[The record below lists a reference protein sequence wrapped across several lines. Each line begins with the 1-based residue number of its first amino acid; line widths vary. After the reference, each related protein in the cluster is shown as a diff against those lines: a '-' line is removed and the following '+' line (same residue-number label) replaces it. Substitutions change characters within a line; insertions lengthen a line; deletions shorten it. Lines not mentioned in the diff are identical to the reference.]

1 MSMGFLQSTN
11 PAQTPAGIDPQNTL
25 MVFRERVLQSIL
37 LGMIVVATVAY
48 FGAMSVVFPRQVWT
62 AVIIYTLCYV
72 TLIILAFWR
81 NLNYYLRAIL
91 FLMVLSV
98 VAFTT
103 LSQFGMSG
111 VGRLLLIPVPVL
123 GALTLGITG
132 GILTTLYASL
142 GHFIIG
148 VLMVNGNIPAPS
160 IQIQAN
166 AARISDWNTSSLLF
180 LLVAALMIV
189 GLNLLSSN
197 LDRAIKQQ
205 TRLAEDLATER
216 DTLDQRVDER
226 THQIR
231 RRETELFA
239 ASRLAHEIATSTDLD
254 DLLDKSADM
263 IRDTFGFYHAGI
275 FLLDEKKEYA
285 VLRSATGEAGRI
297 MLARN
302 HRLKVG
308 EVGIVGFVVNR
319 GEPRITMDVQQDS
332 FHFKNPILPET
343 RAEMA
348 IPMRMGSEIM
358 GALDVQSTQPNAFTA
373 DDTRMFQT
381 IADQLAIAID
391 KARLVQKLQASIE
404 EMEKSYRQTTRQ
416 GWQSYVRASRR
427 HYSFRYNQQALEA
440 GVLETPEVHE
450 ARQQNQL
457 VVKTI
462 PAEQPDQN
470 PVSVIAV
477 PIKLRQEVIGVLD
490 IRVQAETVSKE
501 LLELLEVTSNR
512 LALALENARL
522 VETVQIRVDRERLV
536 SEISNRVRASTD
548 VDGILRTTAAELG
561 RRLGVSEVVVQL
573 RSDEQ

>member
-1 MSMGFLQSTN
+1 MSMGFLQNTN
-11 PAQTPAGIDPQNTL
+11 PAHTPAGVDPQNTL

-37 LGMIVVATVAY
+37 LGMVVVGTVAY
-48 FGAMSVVFPRQVWT
+48 VGAMSAIIQRQIWA
-62 AVIIYTLCYV
+62 AVIIYTLCYI
-72 TLIILAFWR
+72 TLITLAFWR
-81 NLNYYLRAIL
+81 SLNYYLRAVL
-91 FLMVLSV
+91 FLVVLSV
-98 VAFTT
+98 LAFTSLT
-103 LSQFGMSG
+103 QFGMSG
-111 VGRLLLIPVPVL
+111 IGRLLLLPIPVL

-132 GILTTLYASL
+132 GILTTLLASL

-166 AARISDWNTSSLLF
+166 AARISDWNTSSLIF
-180 LLVAALMIV
+180 LLVAALMIF
-189 GLNLLSSN
+189 GLNLLFGN
-197 LDRAIKQQ
+197 LDRSMKEQA
-205 TRLAEDLATER
+205 RLAKDLAEER

-226 THQIR
+226 TNQIR
-231 RRETELFA
+231 RREAELFA
-239 ASRLAHEIATSTDLD
+239 ASRLAHEIATSENLD

-308 EVGIVGFVVNR
+308 EVGIVGYVVSR
-319 GEPRITMDVQQDS
+319 GEPRITMDVLQDS

-358 GALDVQSTQPNAFTA
+358 GALDVQSTQPNAFTT
-373 DDTRMFQT
+373 DDIRMFQT

-450 ARQQNQL
+450 ARRQNQL

>member
-1 MSMGFLQSTN
+1 MSMGFLQGSN
-11 PAQTPAGIDPQNTL
+11 PAQTPAGIDPKDTVL
-25 MVFRERVLQSIL
+25 VLRERVLQSIL
-37 LGMIVVATVAY
+37 LGMAVVGTVAY
-48 FGAMSVVFPRQVWT
+48 IGAMFAVFQRQIWA
-62 AVIIYTLCYV
+62 AVIIYTLCYI
-72 TLIILAFWR
+72 TLLTLAFWR
-81 NLNYYLRAIL
+81 SLNYYLRSVL
-91 FLMVLSV
+91 FLVVFSI
-98 VAFTT
+98 VAFTSLT
-103 LSQFGMSG
+103 QFGMSG
-111 VGRLLLIPVPVL
+111 VGRLLLIPIPVL
-123 GALTLGITG
+123 GALTLGVTG
-132 GILTTLYASL
+132 GILTTLLASL

-166 AARISDWNTSSLLF
+166 AARIADWNTSTLLF
-180 LLVAALMIV
+180 LLVTALMIV
-189 GLNLLSSN
+189 GLNLLSGN

-205 TRLAEDLATER
+205 ARLAEDLAAER

-226 THQIR
+226 TNQMR
-231 RRETELFA
+231 RREAELFA
-239 ASRLAHEIATSTDLD
+239 ASRLAHEIATSENLD

-275 FLLDEKKEYA
+275 FLVDEKKEYA

-308 EVGIVGFVVNR
+308 EVGIVGYVVSR
-319 GEPRITMDVQQDS
+319 GEPRITMDVLQDS

-348 IPMRMGSEIM
+348 IPMLMGSEIM

-477 PIKLRQEVIGVLD
+477 PIKLRQEIIGVLD

-573 RSDEQ
+573 RSDE

>member
-462 PAEQPDQN
+462 PAEKPDQN

>member
-1 MSMGFLQSTN
+1 MSMGFLQRTN
-11 PAQTPAGIDPQNTL
+11 PAHTPAGIDPQNTL

-37 LGMIVVATVAY
+37 LGMIAVATVAY
-48 FGAMSVVFPRQVWT
+48 FGAMSVVFQRQIWA

-72 TLIILAFWR
+72 TLITLTFWR
-81 NLNYYLRAIL
+81 NLNYYLRAIV
-91 FLMVLSV
+91 FLIVLSV
-98 VAFTT
+98 VAFTA

-111 VGRLLLIPVPVL
+111 IGRLLLIPIPIM
-123 GALTLGITG
+123 GALTLGLTG
-132 GILTTLYASL
+132 GILTTLYASF

-148 VLMVNGNIPAPS
+148 VLMANGSIPAPS

-180 LLVAALMIV
+180 LLVTAMMIV
-189 GLNLLSSN
+189 GLNQLSSN

-216 DTLDQRVDER
+216 DTLDQRMDER

-231 RRETELFA
+231 RREAELIA

-308 EVGIVGFVVNR
+308 EVGIVGYVVNR
-319 GEPRITMDVQQDS
+319 GEPRITMDVEQDS
-332 FHFKNPILPET
+332 FYFKNPILPET

-348 IPMRMGSEIM
+348 IPMRVGSEIM
-358 GALDVQSTQPNAFTA
+358 GALDIQSTQPNAFTA

-381 IADQLAIAID
+381 VADQLAIAID

-404 EMEKSYRQTTRQ
+404 EMEKTYRQTTRQ
-416 GWQSYVRASRR
+416 SWQSYVRASRR
-427 HYSFRYNQQALEA
+427 HYSFRYNQQTLEA

>member
-1 MSMGFLQSTN
+1 MSMGFLQSSN
-11 PAQTPAGIDPQNTL
+11 PAHTPAGIDPQDTL

-37 LGMIVVATVAY
+37 LGMVVVATVAY
-48 FGAMSVVFPRQVWT
+48 IGTMSVVIQRQIWA

-72 TLIILAFWR
+72 TLLTLTFWR
-81 NLNYYLRAIL
+81 NLNYYVRAIA
-91 FLMVLSV
+91 FLVVFSV
-98 VAFTT
+98 VAFTS
-103 LSQFGMSG
+103 LIQFGMSG
-111 VGRLLLIPVPVL
+111 VGRLLLIPIPVL

-132 GILTTLYASL
+132 GILTTLLAGF
-142 GHFIIG
+142 GHFLVGI
-148 VLMVNGNIPAPS
+148 LMVNGNIPAPS

-166 AARISDWNTSSLLF
+166 ASRLADWNTSSLLF
-180 LLVAALMIV
+180 LLAAAIMV
-189 GLNLLSSN
+189 TGLNLLSSS

-205 TRLAEDLATER
+205 TRLAEDLAKER

-226 THQIR
+226 TVQIR
-231 RRETELFA
+231 RREAELFA

-275 FLLDEKKEYA
+275 FLVDEKKEYA

-308 EVGIVGFVVNR
+308 EVGIVGYVVSR
-319 GEPRITMDVQQDS
+319 GEPRITMDVEQDS

-348 IPMRMGSEIM
+348 IPLRMGSEIM
-358 GALDVQSTQPNAFTA
+358 GAIDIQSTQPNAFTA

-404 EMEKSYRQTTRQ
+404 EMEKTYRQTTRQ
-416 GWQSYVRASRR
+416 GWQSFMRTSRR

-462 PAEQPDQN
+462 LAEQPDQK
-470 PVSVIAV
+470 PISVIAV
-477 PIKLRQEVIGVLD
+477 PIKLRQEIIGVLD
-490 IRVQAETVSKE
+490 IRVQAENVSKE

-573 RSDEQ
+573 RSDE

>member
-62 AVIIYTLCYV
+62 AVIVYTLCYG

-81 NLNYYLRAIL
+81 SLNYYLRAIL
-91 FLMVLSV
+91 FLMVLSA

-132 GILTTLYASL
+132 GILTTLFASL